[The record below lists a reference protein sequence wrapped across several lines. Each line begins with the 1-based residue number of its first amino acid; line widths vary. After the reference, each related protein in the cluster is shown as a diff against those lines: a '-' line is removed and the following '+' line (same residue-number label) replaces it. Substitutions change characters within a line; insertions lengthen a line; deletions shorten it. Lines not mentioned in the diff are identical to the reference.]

1 MVRKSILIVD
11 DDLGILKSFK
21 DILEPQ
27 GYSVDTAETA
37 LEAVE
42 KSKAHPYNLAIIDI
56 KLRDIEGT
64 DLLARVHEILPRAR
78 KIMITGYPSL
88 ENAVD
93 SVNFQADAY
102 IIKPVSPENFLKVIA
117 ENMDKQIETERMNE
131 DKVVGWV
138 ESRYEETRRN
148 RSKRK
153 PMAPE
158 LLPNAEDQK
167 TALKKQV
174 SC

>member
-11 DDLGILKSFK
+11 DDRGILKSFK
-21 DILEPQ
+21 DILEPE

-42 KSKAHPYNLAIIDI
+42 RSKAHPYNLAIIDI
-56 KLRDIEGT
+56 KLRDVEGT

-102 IIKPVSPENFLKVIA
+102 IIKPVNPENFLKVVA
-117 ENMDKQIETERMNE
+117 ENMDKQLESERMTE

-153 PMAPE
+153 PMGPE
-158 LLPNAEDQK
+158 LLPNAEE
-167 TALKKQV
+167 
-174 SC
+174 

>member
-102 IIKPVSPENFLKVIA
+102 IIKPVSPENFLRVIA

-153 PMAPE
+153 PMGPE
-158 LLPNAEDQK
+158 LLPNAEE
-167 TALKKQV
+167 
-174 SC
+174 

>member
-158 LLPNAEDQK
+158 LLPNAED
-167 TALKKQV
+167 
-174 SC
+174 

>member
-102 IIKPVSPENFLKVIA
+102 IIKPVSPENFLKVVA
-117 ENMDKQIETERMNE
+117 ENMDKQLEAERMNE

-158 LLPNAEDQK
+158 LLPNAED
-167 TALKKQV
+167 
-174 SC
+174 

>member
-11 DDLGILKSFK
+11 DDRGILKSFK
-21 DILEPQ
+21 DILEPE

-102 IIKPVSPENFLKVIA
+102 VIKPVSPENFLKVVA
-117 ENMDKQIETERMNE
+117 ENMDKQLETERMNE

-148 RSKRK
+148 RSKPK

-158 LLPNAEDQK
+158 LLPNAED
-167 TALKKQV
+167 
-174 SC
+174 